1 MNQLLLGM
9 ALFFGMHSVCIAA
22 PKLRDQMAA
31 TNPLGWRLVYSVL
44 SVVGLILIVRGYAE
58 ARLTPSV
65 LYTTPDWMRYVASV
79 LLLPVFTLL
88 LAPYFPG
95 RIRSA
100 TKHPMLVATK
110 LWALAHLLVNGM
122 LHDVIL
128 FGAFLVWAV
137 ADRISMK
144 RRVLRPLPGV
154 PESNTN
160 DIVIVVIGLAVYGV
174 TAVWAHEA
182 LFGVRPIPL

>member
-1 MNQLLLGM
+1 MEQLLLGM
-9 ALFFGMHSVCIAA
+9 AIFFGMHSVCIAA

-31 TNPLGWRLVYSVL
+31 HNPLGWRLVFTVL
-44 SVVGLILIVRGYAE
+44 SVVGLILIVRGYGE
-58 ARLTPSV
+58 ARLSPTE
-65 LYTTPDWMRYVASV
+65 LYTTPGWMHYVSAV
-79 LLLPVFTLL
+79 LLLPVFILF

-95 RIRSA
+95 RIRAA

-144 RRVLRPLPGV
+144 RRVQRPLPGA

-160 DIVIVVIGLAVYGV
+160 DIVIVVVGLALYGV
-174 TAVWAHEA
+174 TVVWAHEV
-182 LFGVRPIPL
+182 LFGVRPLPM